1 MLTIKAPMRLQS
13 ISPIRIGL
21 DLLGEKIAANYQL
34 IGTEITSADL
44 LHMATREPELFLNME
59 CHSFLTVENRVHTE
73 NRMKLDLL
81 NQLVNRLLLC
91 FTPQFTYQDEVFVV
105 SVLQKIGISDVREF
119 MRQMHRHMER
129 NTLLNRLLHQYIEH
143 GMKIAGA
150 VDWFQQHLHESSE
163 TALQNT
169 WDKEC
174 RFSLYLH
181 DKIFERLMTAEC
193 DRIMYAYNCQAD
205 RGRSAVR
212 GIREAA
218 WMEQADAIWLSRF
231 RKLVLDQTNPAVW
244 QEHMYYEI
252 RPFGQGE
259 LSGEKA
265 VQHVAAAILENMIQ
279 KIHCGWQQCRE
290 GSASAEIWWRDYTR
304 IFCQSAS
311 DVLERLWH
319 EPYQENVERIKY
331 QAYMQGMYELVQD
344 ELKLTQL
351 LVQLPYSKEDSEG
364 EAAGGSMV
372 LSLWENQNIQRQLS
386 GKIQL
391 ERRLA
396 GQAFLTDAVVEEE
409 REYRETLRA
418 FRDAYQ
424 SSREMVKGHW
434 SLIRQGDQKG
444 AKQRYELEELSGQ
457 DVSRMHVTD
466 GVSDGTGEREQREI
480 RQMYPIDHDWN
491 DADGQIQEDGSHRLS
506 ADKGQHGVN
515 AANMTESEHRQHI
528 RQIQE
533 TVNVLQGIIDIQSGQ
548 EHERTALKWN
558 PASDHQVLYGQSSKS
573 EEGMPLA
580 RRNPASEHQISDGQE
595 RKHEDPTPLI
605 WQTGAEEPALYE
617 QKSEAEERMS
627 LKWNPVSDQQILYG
641 QGSKSEESIPPAKN
655 PASDQQDSDG
665 QGNKLEYRQI
675 LQMLEAGY
683 SQNGINVQTGQG
695 QDPGHDYIS
704 VFLDRYSEWMSE
716 SDPPLAEN
724 KALLDQVNLHNLHMK
739 RLLEQENLKN
749 VQETLPKQIVVDQ
762 TRARQSALRALE
774 DPQAVLR
781 EIYDNAHAVEEK
793 TSDETERILRIT
805 GENTQ
810 RFYKGLLGYSE
821 SPQDPDGMET
831 GTEADIH
838 VKAGTAAV
846 GVEWPGISS
855 RGTDYRTDDAK
866 QGQFQYYID
875 PDHIDPDHVDPD
887 HIDLAVRRVGENE
900 SAGFEAIDF
909 VHKPEQQMP
918 SEFIEVLEGK
928 AVNMEQ
934 SSNSKELQMELQA
947 QIRQEQAEQKKILQ
961 RQLQEIERKL
971 YSESEEQLTR
981 MMDRSLK
988 SQVHAISDIVYRE
1001 LERRLKNEQRRRG
1014 Y

>member
-1 MLTIKAPMRLQS
+1 MLTIKTPMRLQS
-13 ISPIRIGL
+13 ISPIRIGS
-21 DLLGEKIAANYQL
+21 DLLGEKIAANYRL

-44 LHMATREPELFLNME
+44 LHMTMREPEQFLNME

-81 NQLVNRLLLC
+81 NQLINRLLLC

-129 NTLLNRLLHQYIEH
+129 NTLLNRLLHHYIEH

-150 VDWFQQHLHESSE
+150 VGWFQQHLHESSE
-163 TALQNT
+163 IALQNT

-290 GSASAEIWWRDYTR
+290 GSGSVETWWRDYTH
-304 IFCQSAS
+304 IFCQGAS
-311 DVLERLWH
+311 DVLERFWH
-319 EPYQENVERIKY
+319 DPYQENANVKEY
-331 QAYMQGMYELVQD
+331 QAYAQGMFELVQG

-351 LVQLPYSKEDSEG
+351 LGQLPYSKEDSEG
-364 EAAGGSMV
+364 EAAGGSLV
-372 LSLWENQNIQRQLS
+372 LSLWENQNIQRQFS
-386 GKIQL
+386 GRIQL
-391 ERRLA
+391 ERWLA

-409 REYRETLRA
+409 REYRETLRT
-418 FRDAYQ
+418 FREEYQ
-424 SSREMVKGHW
+424 SFREIVKGH
-434 SLIRQGDQKG
+434 QGERTG
-444 AKQRYELEELSGQ
+444 AKQLYELEEPGGQ
-457 DVSRMHVTD
+457 DVLQMHVTD
-466 GVSDGTGEREQREI
+466 GISDGTGEREQREI

-491 DADGQIQEDGSHRLS
+491 DADGQIQEDGSHRLP
-506 ADKGQHGVN
+506 AENGQHGVN
-515 AANMTESEHRQHI
+515 AANMTESEHRWHVQ
-528 RQIQE
+528 QIQE
-533 TVNVLQGIIDIQSGQ
+533 TVNALQGIIDIQSGQ
-548 EHERTALKWN
+548 EQERTSLMWN
-558 PASDHQVLYGQSSKS
+558 PASDHQ
-573 EEGMPLA
+573 
-580 RRNPASEHQISDGQE
+580 ISD
-595 RKHEDPTPLI
+595 
-605 WQTGAEEPALYE
+605 
-617 QKSEAEERMS
+617 
-627 LKWNPVSDQQILYG
+627 G
-641 QGSKSEESIPPAKN
+641 QGSKSEENTLLARN

-665 QGNKLEYRQI
+665 QGSEWGHTSLIWNSASEQLRSDGQGSELEYRQI
-675 LQMLEAGY
+675 LQMLEADY
-683 SQNGINVQTGQG
+683 SQNGISVQTGQG
-695 QDPGHDYIS
+695 HNNISEDQTIFQSSVDILGGQEREQIQSLQRDMPIHTSAQPRQDPGHDYIS
-704 VFLDRYSEWMSE
+704 AFLDRYSEWMSA
-716 SDPPLAEN
+716 SDPSFAEN

-749 VQETLPKQIVVDQ
+749 AQGMPPKQIVVDQ

-774 DPQAVLR
+774 DPYAVLR
-781 EIYDNAHAVEEK
+781 EIYDSAHAVEEK
-793 TSDETERILRIT
+793 PSDEIERILRIT
-805 GENTQ
+805 DESTQ
-810 RFYKGLLGYSE
+810 LFYKRLLGYQE
-821 SPQDPDGMET
+821 SPQDPDGMT
-831 GTEADIH
+831 AGTEADITA
-838 VKAGTAAV
+838 KAGIAAV
-846 GVEWPGISS
+846 SVERPEISS
-855 RGTDYRTDDAK
+855 QASNHRTDNAE
-866 QGQFQYYID
+866 QGQLQ
-875 PDHIDPDHVDPD
+875 DHIDPDQCN
-887 HIDLAVRRVGENE
+887 LAVRRVGEGE
-900 SAGFEAIDF
+900 TAGFEAIDF
-909 VHKPEQQMP
+909 VYKSEQQMP
-918 SEFIEVLEGK
+918 PEFLDVLEGK
-928 AVNMEQ
+928 AVNAEQ
-934 SSNSKELQMELQA
+934 ISGSKELQMELQA
-947 QIRQEQAEQKKILQ
+947 QIRQEQAEQKKLLQ

>member
-44 LHMATREPELFLNME
+44 LHMAAREPELFLQME
-59 CHSFLTVENRVHTE
+59 NHGILTVENHVHA
-73 NRMKLDLL
+73 D
-81 NQLVNRLLLC
+81 NQLKLELVNQLINRLLLC

-129 NTLLNRLLHQYIEH
+129 NTLLNRLLHHYIEH

-150 VDWFQQHLHESSE
+150 VGWFQQHLHESSE

-252 RPFGQGE
+252 WPFGQGE

-311 DVLERLWH
+311 DVLERLRH

-331 QAYMQGMYELVQD
+331 QAYVQGMYELVQD

-351 LVQLPYSKEDSEG
+351 LGQLPYSKEDSEG
-364 EAAGGSMV
+364 EAAGGSMM

-396 GQAFLTDAVVEEE
+396 GQMFLTDAVVEEE

-418 FRDAYQ
+418 FRDAYR
-424 SSREMVKGHW
+424 SFREMVKGHW
-434 SLIRQGDQKG
+434 SLIRQG

-466 GVSDGTGEREQREI
+466 DVSDGTGEREQREI

-491 DADGQIQEDGSHRLS
+491 DAGGQIQEDGLHRLP
-506 ADKGQHGVN
+506 ADNGQHGVN
-515 AANMTESEHRQHI
+515 AANMTESEHRQHV

-548 EHERTALKWN
+548 EQERTSL
-558 PASDHQVLYGQSSKS
+558 
-573 EEGMPLA
+573 
-580 RRNPASEHQISDGQE
+580 
-595 RKHEDPTPLI
+595 T
-605 WQTGAEEPALYE
+605 WQTGTEEPRLYE
-617 QKSEAEERMS
+617 QESETEERVP
-627 LKWNPVSDQQILYG
+627 LQWNPVSDHQISDG
-641 QGSKSEESIPPAKN
+641 QGSKSEESILPAKN
-655 PASDQQDSDG
+655 PASDQRDSDG
-665 QGNKLEYRQI
+665 KGSEPEYRQI
-675 LQMLEAGY
+675 LQMLEADY
-683 SQNGINVQTGQG
+683 SHVDTGQG
-695 QDPGHDYIS
+695 HNNISEDQTIFQSSVDIFGGQEREQIQSLQHDLLIHPSVQSLQDSGHDYIS

-774 DPQAVLR
+774 DPQTVLR

-793 TSDETERILRIT
+793 PSDETERILRIMD
-805 GENTQ
+805 ENTQ
-810 RFYKGLLGYSE
+810 HLYKGLLGYPE

-838 VKAGTAAV
+838 VK
-846 GVEWPGISS
+846 
-855 RGTDYRTDDAK
+855 
-866 QGQFQYYID
+866 
-875 PDHIDPDHVDPD
+875 
-887 HIDLAVRRVGENE
+887 
-900 SAGFEAIDF
+900 
-909 VHKPEQQMP
+909 
-918 SEFIEVLEGK
+918 VLEGK
-928 AVNMEQ
+928 AVNVEQ
-934 SSNSKELQMELQA
+934 SPGGKELQMELQA

>member
-44 LHMATREPELFLNME
+44 LHMAAREPELFPQME
-59 CHSFLTVENRVHTE
+59 NHGILTVENHVHA
-73 NRMKLDLL
+73 D
-81 NQLVNRLLLC
+81 NQLKLELVNQLINRLLLC

-129 NTLLNRLLHQYIEH
+129 NTLLNRLLHHYIEH

-150 VDWFQQHLHESSE
+150 VGWFQQHLHESSE

-252 RPFGQGE
+252 WPFGQGE

-311 DVLERLWH
+311 DVLERLRH

-331 QAYMQGMYELVQD
+331 QAYVQGMYELVQD

-351 LVQLPYSKEDSEG
+351 LGQLPYSKEDSEG
-364 EAAGGSMV
+364 EAAGGSMM

-396 GQAFLTDAVVEEE
+396 GQMFLTDAVVEEE

-418 FRDAYQ
+418 FRDAYR
-424 SSREMVKGHW
+424 SFREMVKGHW
-434 SLIRQGDQKG
+434 SLIRQG

-466 GVSDGTGEREQREI
+466 DVSDGTGEREQREI

-491 DADGQIQEDGSHRLS
+491 DAGGQIQEDGLHRLP
-506 ADKGQHGVN
+506 ADNGQHGVN
-515 AANMTESEHRQHI
+515 AANMTESEHRQHV

-548 EHERTALKWN
+548 E
-558 PASDHQVLYGQSSKS
+558 
-573 EEGMPLA
+573 
-580 RRNPASEHQISDGQE
+580 QE
-595 RKHEDPTPLI
+595 PTSLT
-605 WQTGAEEPALYE
+605 WQTGTEEPRLYE
-617 QKSEAEERMS
+617 QESETEERVP
-627 LKWNPVSDQQILYG
+627 LQWNPVSDHQISDG
-641 QGSKSEESIPPAKN
+641 QGSKSEESILPAKN
-655 PASDQQDSDG
+655 PASDQRDSDG
-665 QGNKLEYRQI
+665 KGSEPEYRQI
-675 LQMLEAGY
+675 LQMLEADY
-683 SQNGINVQTGQG
+683 SHVDTGQG
-695 QDPGHDYIS
+695 HNNISEDQTIFQSSVDIFGGQEREQIQSLQHDLLIHPSVQSLQDSGHDYIS

-774 DPQAVLR
+774 DPQTVLR

-793 TSDETERILRIT
+793 PSDETERILRIMD
-805 GENTQ
+805 ENTQ
-810 RFYKGLLGYSE
+810 HLYKGLLGYPE

-846 GVEWPGISS
+846 SVERPGISS
-855 RGTDYRTDDAK
+855 RDTDHRTDNAK
-866 QGQFQYYID
+866 QEQFQYYID
-875 PDHIDPDHVDPD
+875 PDHVD
-887 HIDLAVRRVGENE
+887 LVVRRVGENE

-928 AVNMEQ
+928 AVNVEQ
-934 SSNSKELQMELQA
+934 SPGGKELQMELQA

>member
-1 MLTIKAPMRLQS
+1 
-13 ISPIRIGL
+13 
-21 DLLGEKIAANYQL
+21 
-34 IGTEITSADL
+34 
-44 LHMATREPELFLNME
+44 
-59 CHSFLTVENRVHTE
+59 
-73 NRMKLDLL
+73 
-81 NQLVNRLLLC
+81 
-91 FTPQFTYQDEVFVV
+91 
-105 SVLQKIGISDVREF
+105 
-119 MRQMHRHMER
+119 
-129 NTLLNRLLHQYIEH
+129 
-143 GMKIAGA
+143 
-150 VDWFQQHLHESSE
+150 
-163 TALQNT
+163 
-169 WDKEC
+169 
-174 RFSLYLH
+174 
-181 DKIFERLMTAEC
+181 
-193 DRIMYAYNCQAD
+193 
-205 RGRSAVR
+205 
-212 GIREAA
+212 
-218 WMEQADAIWLSRF
+218 
-231 RKLVLDQTNPAVW
+231 
-244 QEHMYYEI
+244 
-252 RPFGQGE
+252 
-259 LSGEKA
+259 
-265 VQHVAAAILENMIQ
+265 
-279 KIHCGWQQCRE
+279 
-290 GSASAEIWWRDYTR
+290 
-304 IFCQSAS
+304 
-311 DVLERLWH
+311 
-319 EPYQENVERIKY
+319 
-331 QAYMQGMYELVQD
+331 MYELVQD

-351 LVQLPYSKEDSEG
+351 LGQLPYSKEDSEG
-364 EAAGGSMV
+364 EAAGGSMM

-396 GQAFLTDAVVEEE
+396 GQMFLTDAVVEEE

-418 FRDAYQ
+418 FRDAYR
-424 SSREMVKGHW
+424 SFREMVKGHW
-434 SLIRQGDQKG
+434 SLIRQG

-466 GVSDGTGEREQREI
+466 DVSDGTGEREQREI

-491 DADGQIQEDGSHRLS
+491 DAGGQIQEDGLHRLP
-506 ADKGQHGVN
+506 ADNGQHGVN
-515 AANMTESEHRQHI
+515 AANMTESEHRQHV

-548 EHERTALKWN
+548 EQERTSL
-558 PASDHQVLYGQSSKS
+558 
-573 EEGMPLA
+573 
-580 RRNPASEHQISDGQE
+580 
-595 RKHEDPTPLI
+595 T
-605 WQTGAEEPALYE
+605 WQTGTEEPRLYE
-617 QKSEAEERMS
+617 QESETEERVP
-627 LKWNPVSDQQILYG
+627 LQWNPVSDHQISDG
-641 QGSKSEESIPPAKN
+641 QGSKSEESILPAKN
-655 PASDQQDSDG
+655 PASDQRDSDG
-665 QGNKLEYRQI
+665 KGSEPEYRQI
-675 LQMLEAGY
+675 LQMLEADY
-683 SQNGINVQTGQG
+683 SHVDTGQG
-695 QDPGHDYIS
+695 HNNISEDQTIFQSSVDIFGGQEREQIQSLQHDLLIHPSVQSLQDSGHDYIS

-774 DPQAVLR
+774 DPQTVLR

-793 TSDETERILRIT
+793 PSDETERILRIMD
-805 GENTQ
+805 ENTQ
-810 RFYKGLLGYSE
+810 HLYKGLLGYPE

-846 GVEWPGISS
+846 SVERPGISS
-855 RGTDYRTDDAK
+855 RDTDHRTDNAK
-866 QGQFQYYID
+866 QEQFQYYID
-875 PDHIDPDHVDPD
+875 PDHVD
-887 HIDLAVRRVGENE
+887 LVVRRVGENE

-928 AVNMEQ
+928 AVNVEQ
-934 SSNSKELQMELQA
+934 SPGGKELQMELQA